1 MDNTYSNVIVAGAV
15 GLIIAAVLWWKFRK
29 EIQFMFRKTRVE
41 GTITNWLGAIQDG
54 KRVYYPMIEFESAE
68 KGKITFRAEEMCE
81 GAPLYD
87 PGTKVT
93 VVYLPGDVEMRK
105 VIYPS

>member
-1 MDNTYSNVIVAGAV
+1 MDNTYSNILVASAV
-15 GLIIAAVLWWKFRK
+15 VLIAVAVLWWKFRK
-29 EIQFMFRKTRVE
+29 EIRFMFNKTRVE

-54 KRVYYPMIEFESAE
+54 KRVYYPLIEFESPE
-68 KGKITFRAEEMCE
+68 KGKVTFRAEEMCE
-81 GAPLYD
+81 GEPLYER
-87 PGTKVT
+87 GTKVT